1 VKIRWIALA
10 AGAVLVAFC
19 VVLAVQH
26 RTEAAMPRIV
36 QQHGTAPNVAL
47 QTLNGEPIDTGS
59 LSGKTVVVNFFNSWC
74 IPCQQELPALKQF
87 YNEHKSDPN
96 FEMIGVVRDDDAGAV
111 RDYVKNSKIDWPV
124 AMDPHGSTA
133 LGFGTTG
140 QPETYVVADD
150 GTVACGTL
158 GPSTLP
164 LLDEWLR
171 ATRAGEVCQ

>member
-1 VKIRWIALA
+1 VKVRWIALA

-47 QTLNGEPIDTGS
+47 QTLDGTHLDTKA
-59 LSGKTVVVNFFNSWC
+59 LQGKTYVVNFFNSWC

-87 YNEHKSDPN
+87 YAEHKDDPN
-96 FEMIGVVRDDDAGAV
+96 FEMIGVVRDDDASAV
-111 RDYVKNSKIDWPV
+111 RGYVKSSKIAWPV
-124 AMDPHGSTA
+124 AMDPNGSAA

-150 GTVACGTL
+150 GTVSCGTL
-158 GPSTLP
+158 GPSTLT